1 MEVMEPLEAV
11 EDMKAHMENTIWM
24 RTMKRPK
31 QPKILKDIKVNQTFS
46 LKFLHQLTI
55 I

>member
-31 QPKILKDIKVNQTFS
+31 QPKNTEGYQGKSGL
-46 LKFLHQLTI
+46 
-55 I
+55 